1 MVIKITDYIEKP
13 SSYEDGDLIYKIISQ
28 KMKDNEKIV
37 VSFSGIASV
46 PSAFVNSA
54 FIRLLEEF
62 TFEKVRS
69 LLVITDSTRHIN
81 ELIKS
86 RFDFVLSQT
95 TKPDS

>member
-1 MVIKITDYIEKP
+1 MVIKIIDYIEKP
-13 SSYEDGDLIYKIISQ
+13 SSYEDGEVIYKIISQ
-28 KMKDNEKIV
+28 KMKDNENVV

-62 TFEKVRS
+62 SFEKIRS